1 MSKVLYAQKMF
12 LLKDLQV
19 DEAKLQE
26 DGVQIDGEFTDEYKQ
41 NLERFVKFCSHVYM
55 PCSHETQWVAVV
67 IRHRYT
73 TTVLDGQRAPATA
86 CVNHLHIGGG
96 VCIEA
101 AALYGL

>member
-41 NLERFVKFCSHVYM
+41 NLERFVKFCSLVYV
-55 PCSHETQWVAVV
+55 PYFLSTSFEA
-67 IRHRYT
+67 
-73 TTVLDGQRAPATA
+73 DAPL
-86 CVNHLHIGGG
+86 NDLNLFKLLNG
-96 VCIEA
+96 
-101 AALYGL
+101 